1 MRKKLGLKENLPQ
14 FLLLVLVNAFVGG
27 MIGLERAI
35 LPQIAE
41 VEFQIVA
48 KTAVVSF
55 IVVFGFIKA
64 FTNYFMGKFANK
76 YGRKRMLV
84 LGWLFAI
91 PVPFLLLFAQSW
103 NWIICANVFL
113 GINQGLAWS
122 STVIMKIDLVGP
134 KKRGFAMGINEAA
147 GYLAVGFFA
156 YTSAWI
162 ASKYGIHP
170 YPFYISF
177 VLVILGLTTS
187 LFFVKDTTEFVSL
200 EEKESQTPKLKH
212 VFRATTL
219 SNSNLSSITV
229 AGMVNNLNDGM
240 MWGLLPMLLATQKFS
255 LTTIGFLAALYP
267 AIWGFGQLFTGSL
280 SDKYAKKNLLIMGML
295 TQALGILLI
304 AYFSSF
310 ALIATA
316 AILLGIGT
324 ALVYPTFLAA
334 IADYSH
340 PQQRA
345 ECIGVYRLWRDL
357 GYALGAI
364 ASGLIADVF
373 GLQAAFIVIAV
384 VTFAGGLQIAFRM
397 KR

>member
-1 MRKKLGLKENLPQ
+1 MFKRIQKIFLTKNITKNLKKRT
-14 FLLLVLVNAFVGG
+14 
-27 MIGLERAI
+27 M
-35 LPQIAE
+35 
-41 VEFQIVA
+41 
-48 KTAVVSF
+48 
-55 IVVFGFIKA
+55 
-64 FTNYFMGKFANK
+64 
-76 YGRKRMLV
+76 
-84 LGWLFAI
+84 
-91 PVPFLLLFAQSW
+91 
-103 NWIICANVFL
+103 L
-113 GINQGLAWS
+113 GIN
-122 STVIMKIDLVGP
+122 D
-134 KKRGFAMGINEAA
+134 
-147 GYLAVGFFA
+147 
-156 YTSAWI
+156 
-162 ASKYGIHP
+162 
-170 YPFYISF
+170 
-177 VLVILGLTTS
+177 
-187 LFFVKDTTEFVSL
+187 
-200 EEKESQTPKLKH
+200 
-212 VFRATTL
+212 
-219 SNSNLSSITV
+219 
-229 AGMVNNLNDGM
+229 
-240 MWGLLPMLLATQKFS
+240 S

-267 AIWGFGQLFTGSL
+267 TIWGFGQLFTGSL

-310 ALIATA
+310 ALIAIA